1 MYPLG
6 LSSLTLHFADCC
18 VLSLQNGLHLFE
30 RDVSLKRHEDHIFLW
45 SEGQILKM
53 QLKTGFS
60 QESGSCRSSSMTS
73 LALGQLFMVL
83 VAGIISLL
91 LNRSQRVDYCRSMAV
106 TTVLLWLLWQTSHY
120 YGSSMS
126 LLGRTVDCFPPL
138 KAGMAPSGTMKAKP
152 QTGAFSQFQF
162 RGLWA
167 VSEMNGVSSNRD
179 LPSSSGGKQ
188 GQQQYRV
195 KF

>member
-1 MYPLG
+1 
-6 LSSLTLHFADCC
+6 
-18 VLSLQNGLHLFE
+18 
-30 RDVSLKRHEDHIFLW
+30 
-45 SEGQILKM
+45 M
-53 QLKTGFS
+53 QLKTRLS

-73 LALGQLFMVL
+73 LTLGQLFMFL

-91 LNRSQRVDYCRSMAV
+91 LNRSQRVVDYCRSMAV

-120 YGSSMS
+120 YSSSMS
-126 LLGRTVDCFPPL
+126 LLGRTVNCFSPL
-138 KAGMAPSGTMKAKP
+138 KAGMALSGTMKASP

-162 RGLWA
+162 RGLWEM
-167 VSEMNGVSSNRD
+167 SEVNGVSSNRA

-195 KF
+195 KFWQSLGQH